1 MAEWISVK
9 DRLPEKAGI
18 YIVHIRQDNVN
29 YIRNV
34 FAARYSAEQKIWA
47 IGETIEDT
55 LLMNAI
61 TQSHKHIYVS
71 HWMPLPEPPKGE

>member
-9 DRLPEKAGI
+9 DRLPKKAGT
-18 YIVHIRQDNVN
+18 YIVHIQQDCVD
-29 YIRNV
+29 YIKDV
-34 FAARYSAEQKIWA
+34 YAASYSAEQKIWA
-47 IGETIEDT
+47 IGETISES
-55 LLMNAI
+55 LLLNGI